1 MIGPEPLGWRAVA
14 PTEPDPPSRPGDLRP
29 RVHRDV
35 VSFVRRSSRMN
46 TSQQRNWDAWHD
58 RYVIDVR
65 RGERDTSVHPDA
77 TVDWAATFGRVGPL
91 VVEVG
96 SGTGDS
102 LIPMAAARPDH
113 DVVAFEVFEPAVAS
127 TIGRLGREGVENVRI
142 VMGDAVEGLTHLFA
156 PASIAEIWIFFPDP
170 WHKLKHHKRRL
181 VDAELARVA
190 HRVVVPGGRLRLAT
204 DWADYAHA
212 MRELLDAA
220 PGWANDHP
228 DDDGWAPRFA
238 ERPVT
243 KYERRGLEAG
253 RRVHD
258 LTYRRLP

>member
-1 MIGPEPLGWRAVA
+1 MAPIDPDRFTRAG
-14 PTEPDPPSRPGDLRP
+14 DRRPG
-29 RVHRDV
+29 VHRDV

-46 TSQQRNWDAWHD
+46 TSQQRNWDAWHEH
-58 RYVIDVR
+58 YVVEVR
-65 RGERDTSVHPDA
+65 RGERHTSVHPDA
-77 TVDWAATFGRVGPL
+77 VVDWAAAFGRVRPL

-96 SGTGDS
+96 SGAGDS
-102 LIPMAAARPDH
+102 LIPMASAHPETDL
-113 DVVAFEVFEPAVAS
+113 VAFEVFEPAVAS
-127 TIGRLGREGVENVRI
+127 TIGRLGREGVENVRV
-142 VMGDAVEGLTHLFA
+142 VMGDAVEGLAYLFP

-170 WHKLKHHKRRL
+170 WHKKKHHKRRL
-181 VDAELARVA
+181 VDAEFARVA
-190 HRVVVPGGRLRLAT
+190 HRAVVPGGRLRLAT

-212 MRELLDAA
+212 MRAVLDTA
-220 PGWANDHP
+220 PGWVNEHP

-243 KYERRGLEAG
+243 KYEQRGIDAG